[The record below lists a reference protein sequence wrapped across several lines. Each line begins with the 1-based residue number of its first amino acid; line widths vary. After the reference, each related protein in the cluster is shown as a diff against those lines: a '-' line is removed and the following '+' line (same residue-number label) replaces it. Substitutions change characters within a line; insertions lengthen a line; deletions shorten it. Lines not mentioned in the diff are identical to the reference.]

1 MGKLRRYCRGFS
13 HQRQKRYNTS
23 LTLIRPIEVLLTN
36 TACPLCF
43 NSNNLENL
51 HASDKRRYFACPVCS
66 LAFVHPDDYLTADEE
81 RTFYDTHEN
90 SIEDEGYVQFLNILV
105 EPLLALIPTQG
116 RENLQ
121 ALDYGCGPGPT
132 LSILLEN
139 TGIACDNYD
148 PFFANNALREQYD
161 IITATE
167 CFEHFHHPA
176 EELKKLCNLLAPNG
190 YLALMTS
197 RWENSEKFANWHYTR
212 DPTHVIFMHDKTI
225 EFIEKKYHLNSIFK
239 EKNRVVIFR
248 KN

>member
-1 MGKLRRYCRGFS
+1 MS
-13 HQRQKRYNTS
+13 
-23 LTLIRPIEVLLTN
+23 
-36 TACPLCF
+36 
-43 NSNNLENL
+43 
-51 HASDKRRYFACPVCS
+51 ASGNRRYFACSTCH

-139 TGIACDNYD
+139 AGVACDNYD
-148 PFFANNALREQYD
+148 PFFAPSTLRNQYD

-176 EELKKLCNLLAPNG
+176 EELKKLCDVLAPNG

-197 RWENSEKFANWHYTR
+197 RWTTSENFTNWHYTR
-212 DPTHVIFMHDKTI
+212 DPTHVVFMHDKTI
-225 EFIEKKYHLNSIFK
+225 EFIEKKYHLNAVFK
-239 EKNRVVIFR
+239 DKKRVVIFQKR
-248 KN
+248 LEKQNKNA